1 VRATP
6 HHLALHKNASYNATQ
21 YLNSNLAQVFLLR
34 ALPVLTEDTVQVL
47 VGVAGGSSPPTL
59 HLLETAPGLREARA
73 LTFAVP
79 EMLSEPVSGVF
90 YKRLPPCACDGRAR
104 ILYTLLA

>member
-1 VRATP
+1 MHNTNS
-6 HHLALHKNASYNATQ
+6 HKT
-21 YLNSNLAQVFLLR
+21 SNLAQVFLLR

-79 EMLSEPVSGVF
+79 EMLSEPVSGMF
-90 YKRLPPCACDGRAR
+90 HTRLPPFACDGRAR
-104 ILYTLLA
+104 ILYTLFA